1 MAHIEAAIKSSRLNL
16 VAKTDNLDYVKK
28 LDQNTWILVT
38 KGWKLIAPNQV
49 SVDLT
54 LREYKLLN
62 QLFLSPGEV
71 ICKNHLVEDIIG
83 KNIYNSYE
91 KLNKIISE
99 LRKKILANVNLAL
112 PIKTIHT
119 IGYAFNSEAVID
131 G

>member
-1 MAHIEAAIKSSRLNL
+1 
-16 VAKTDNLDYVKK
+16 
-28 LDQNTWILVT
+28 
-38 KGWKLIAPNQV
+38 
-49 SVDLT
+49 
-54 LREYKLLN
+54 
-62 QLFLSPGEV
+62 LFPGEV
-71 ICKNHLVEDIIG
+71 ICKNQLVEDIIG